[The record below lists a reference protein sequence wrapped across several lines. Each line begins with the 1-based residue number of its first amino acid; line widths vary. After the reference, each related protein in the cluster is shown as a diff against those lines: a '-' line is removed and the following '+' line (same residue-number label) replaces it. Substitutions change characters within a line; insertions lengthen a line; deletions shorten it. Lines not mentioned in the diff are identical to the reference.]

1 MERGVG
7 EENLGDAGDVE
18 LKGFE
23 EVGDDAYKWRLCVT
37 LAC

>member
-18 LKGFE
+18 LKSFE
-23 EVGDDAYKWRLCVT
+23 ETGDGGHIGGLWVT
-37 LAC
+37 SAC